1 MESCMNKFISILIFA
16 ITLSSCST
24 KQLSNIDY
32 SKTPKNSKELIS
44 MVNSKNKNI
53 EWLSLKGKIN
63 VVKENQ
69 DITLNVNIKHR
80 KDSVIWLSIS
90 APFGIE
96 IIRAQITPDSIYF
109 VNRTKKTW
117 FVEPSNHIKEILKYD
132 IGFENLQDMI
142 TANPI
147 ILKNKYKIKT
157 QDEGF
162 ALTSEFYNYLVSKD
176 FRIKNANFIDGENR
190 VNFSYASSD
199 NTEGFPKQF
208 SLKVNA
214 QEQFEANLTYSK
226 VVINTPQ
233 KISFKIPKSYVEQK

>member
-1 MESCMNKFISILIFA
+1 MNKFIYILIFA

-24 KQLSNIDY
+24 KQPSNIDY

-53 EWLSLKGKIN
+53 EWLSLRGKIN

-69 DITLNVNIKHR
+69 DITLSVNIKHR

-96 IIRAQITPDSIYF
+96 IIRTQATPDSIYF

-117 FVEPSNHIKEILKYD
+117 FVEPTNHIKEMLKYD
-132 IGFENLQDMI
+132 ISFENLQDMI
-142 TANPI
+142 TANPR
-147 ILKNKYKIKT
+147 ILKNKYKLES

-162 ALTSEFYNYLVSKD
+162 ALSSEFYNYVVSKD

-190 VNFSYASSD
+190 INFSYTPSG

-233 KISFKIPKSYVEQK
+233 KILFKIPKSYVEQK

>member
-1 MESCMNKFISILIFA
+1 
-16 ITLSSCST
+16 
-24 KQLSNIDY
+24 
-32 SKTPKNSKELIS
+32 

-53 EWLSLKGKIN
+53 EWLSLRGKIN

-69 DITLNVNIKHR
+69 DITLSVNIKHK

-96 IIRAQITPDSIYF
+96 IIRAQATPDSIYF
-109 VNRTKKTW
+109 LNRTKKTW
-117 FVEPSNHIKEILKYD
+117 FVEPSNEIKEILKYE
-132 IGFENLQDMI
+132 IGFENFQEMI

-147 ILKNKYKIKT
+147 ILKNKYKIKI
-157 QDEGF
+157 QDGGF
-162 ALTSEFYNYLVSKD
+162 ALTSEFCNYLVSKD

-190 VNFSYASSD
+190 VNFSYASAD
-199 NTEGFPKQF
+199 NAQNFPTQF
-208 SLKVNA
+208 SLKVNS

-226 VVINTPQ
+226 VVINTPL

>member
-1 MESCMNKFISILIFA
+1 MNKFIYILIFA
-16 ITLSSCST
+16 LTLSSCST
-24 KQLSNIDY
+24 KQPSNNDY

-53 EWLSLKGKIN
+53 EWLSLRGKIN

-69 DITLNVNIKHR
+69 DITLSVNIKHR

-96 IIRAQITPDSIYF
+96 IIRAQATPDSIYF
-109 VNRTKKTW
+109 LNRTKKTW
-117 FVEPSNHIKEILKYD
+117 FVEPSNQMKEILKYE

-147 ILKNKYKIKT
+147 ILKNKYKIKI

-162 ALTSEFYNYLVSKD
+162 ALTSEFCDYLVSKD

-190 VNFSYASSD
+190 VNFSYASAD
-199 NTEGFPKQF
+199 NTESFPTQF
-208 SLKVNA
+208 SLKVNS
-214 QEQFEANLTYSK
+214 QKQFEANLNYSK
-226 VVINTPQ
+226 VVINTPL

>member
-1 MESCMNKFISILIFA
+1 
-16 ITLSSCST
+16 
-24 KQLSNIDY
+24 
-32 SKTPKNSKELIS
+32 

-63 VVKENQ
+63 IVKEKQ
-69 DITLNVNIKHR
+69 DITLSVKIKQR

-96 IIRAQITPDSIYF
+96 IIRAQATPDSIYF
-109 VNRTKKTW
+109 LNRTKKTW
-117 FVEPSNHIKEILKYD
+117 FVQPSNQIKEILKYE
-132 IGFENLQDMI
+132 IGFENFQEMI
-142 TANPI
+142 TANPR
-147 ILKNKYKIKT
+147 ILKNKYKIKI

-162 ALTSEFYNYLVSKD
+162 ALTSEFCNYLVSKD

-190 VNFSYASSD
+190 LNFSYASAD
-199 NTEGFPKQF
+199 NTESFPTEF
-208 SLKVNA
+208 SLKVNS

-226 VVINTPQ
+226 VVMNTPL

>member
-1 MESCMNKFISILIFA
+1 MNKFISILIFA

-24 KQLSNIDY
+24 KQLSNIYY
-32 SKTPKNSKELIS
+32 SKTPKNSNELIS

-80 KDSVIWLSIS
+80 KDSVIWLSII

-132 IGFENLQDMI
+132 IGFENLQYMI

-147 ILKNKYKIKT
+147 ILKNKYKLES

>member
-1 MESCMNKFISILIFA
+1 MNKFIYILIFA
-16 ITLSSCST
+16 LTLSSCST
-24 KQLSNIDY
+24 KQPSNNNY

-53 EWLSLKGKIN
+53 EWLSLRGKIN

-69 DITLNVNIKHR
+69 DITLSVNIKHR

-96 IIRAQITPDSIYF
+96 IIRAQATPDSIYF
-109 VNRTKKTW
+109 LNRTKKTW
-117 FVEPSNHIKEILKYD
+117 FVEPSNQIKKILKYE
-132 IGFENLQDMI
+132 ISFENFQDMI

-147 ILKNKYKIKT
+147 ILKNKYKIKI

-162 ALTSEFYNYLVSKD
+162 ALTSEFCNYLVSKD

-190 VNFSYASSD
+190 VNFSYASAD
-199 NTEGFPKQF
+199 NTESFPAQF
-208 SLKVNA
+208 SLKVNS

-226 VVINTPQ
+226 VVINTPL

>member
-1 MESCMNKFISILIFA
+1 MNKFIYILIFA
-16 ITLSSCST
+16 LTLSSCST
-24 KQLSNIDY
+24 KQPPNNDY

-53 EWLSLKGKIN
+53 EWLSLRGKIN

-69 DITLNVNIKHR
+69 DITLSVNIKHR

-96 IIRAQITPDSIYF
+96 IIRAQATPDSIYF
-109 VNRTKKTW
+109 LNRTKKTW
-117 FVEPSNHIKEILKYD
+117 FIEPLNQIKEILKHE
-132 IGFENLQDMI
+132 ISFENFQDMI

-147 ILKNKYKIKT
+147 ILKNKYKIKI

-162 ALTSEFYNYLVSKD
+162 ALTSEFCDYLVSKD

-190 VNFSYASSD
+190 VNFSYASVD
-199 NTEGFPKQF
+199 NTESFPTQF
-208 SLKVNA
+208 SLKVNS

-226 VVINTPQ
+226 VVINTTL

>member
-1 MESCMNKFISILIFA
+1 MNKFVYILIFA

-24 KQLSNIDY
+24 KQPYNIDY
-32 SKTPKNSKELIS
+32 SKPPKNSKELIS
-44 MVNSKNKNI
+44 MVNSKNKKI
-53 EWLSLKGKIN
+53 EWLALKGKIN

-96 IIRAQITPDSIYF
+96 IIRAQVTPDSIYF
-109 VNRTKKTW
+109 VNRTQKTW

-132 IGFENLQDMI
+132 IGFKSFQDMI
-142 TANPI
+142 TASPR
-147 ILKNKYKIKT
+147 ILKNKYEIKT
-157 QDEGF
+157 KDEGF

-176 FRIKNANFIDGENR
+176 FRVKNANFIDGENS
-190 VNFSYASSD
+190 VSFSYASSD
-199 NTEGFPKQF
+199 NTEGFPEQF
-208 SLKVNA
+208 SLKVNS
-214 QEQFEANLTYSK
+214 QEQFEANLTYTK

-233 KISFKIPKSYVEQK
+233 EISFKIPDSYVEIK

>member
-1 MESCMNKFISILIFA
+1 MNKFIYILIFA

-24 KQLSNIDY
+24 KQPSNIDY

-53 EWLSLKGKIN
+53 EWLSLRGKIN

-69 DITLNVNIKHR
+69 DITLSVNIKHR

-96 IIRAQITPDSIYF
+96 IIRAQATPDSIYF
-109 VNRTKKTW
+109 LNRTKKTW
-117 FVEPSNHIKEILKYD
+117 FVEPSNQIKEILKYE

-147 ILKNKYKIKT
+147 ILKNKYKIKI

-162 ALTSEFYNYLVSKD
+162 ALTSEFCDYLVSKD
-176 FRIKNANFIDGENR
+176 FRIKNANFIKGKNS
-190 VNFSYASSD
+190 VNFSYASFD

-233 KISFKIPKSYVEQK
+233 KILFKIPKPYVEQK

>member
-1 MESCMNKFISILIFA
+1 MASCMNKFIYILIYA
-16 ITLSSCST
+16 LTLSSCGT
-24 KQLSNIDY
+24 KQLSNIDFPIP
-32 SKTPKNSKELIS
+32 PKNSKELIS

-63 VVKENQ
+63 LVKQNQ
-69 DITLNVNIKHR
+69 DITLSVNIKHR

-96 IIRAQITPDSIYF
+96 IIRAQATPDSIYF
-109 VNRTKKTW
+109 VSRAKKTW
-117 FVEPSNHIKEILKYD
+117 FVEPSNYITEILKYD
-132 IGFENLQDMI
+132 IGFENFQDMI
-142 TANPI
+142 TANPR
-147 ILKNKYKIKT
+147 ILKKKYKLES

-190 VNFSYASSD
+190 VTLSYASSD

-208 SLKVNA
+208 SLNVNA
-214 QEQFEANLTYSK
+214 QEQLEASLTYSK

>member
-1 MESCMNKFISILIFA
+1 
-16 ITLSSCST
+16 
-24 KQLSNIDY
+24 
-32 SKTPKNSKELIS
+32 

-53 EWLSLKGKIN
+53 EWLSLRGKIN

-69 DITLNVNIKHR
+69 DITLSVNIKHR

-96 IIRAQITPDSIYF
+96 IIRAQATPDSIYF
-109 VNRTKKTW
+109 LNRTKKTW
-117 FVEPSNHIKEILKYD
+117 FVEPSNQIKNFLKYE
-132 IGFENLQDMI
+132 ISFENFQDMI

-147 ILKNKYKIKT
+147 ILKNKYKIKI

-162 ALTSEFYNYLVSKD
+162 ALTSEFCNYLVSKD

-190 VNFSYASSD
+190 VNFSYASAD
-199 NTEGFPKQF
+199 NTESFPAQF
-208 SLKVNA
+208 SLKVNS

-226 VVINTPQ
+226 VVINTPL

>member
-1 MESCMNKFISILIFA
+1 MNKFIYILIFA
-16 ITLSSCST
+16 LTLSSCSI
-24 KQLSNIDY
+24 KQPSNNNY

-53 EWLSLKGKIN
+53 EWLSLRGKIN

-69 DITLNVNIKHR
+69 DITLSVNIKHK

-96 IIRAQITPDSIYF
+96 IIRAQATPDSIYF
-109 VNRTKKTW
+109 LNRTKKTW
-117 FVEPSNHIKEILKYD
+117 FVEPSNEIKEILKYE
-132 IGFENLQDMI
+132 IGFENFQEMI

-147 ILKNKYKIKT
+147 ILKNKYKIKI
-157 QDEGF
+157 QDGGF
-162 ALTSEFYNYLVSKD
+162 ALTSEFCNYLVSKD

-190 VNFSYASSD
+190 VNFSYASAD
-199 NTEGFPKQF
+199 NAQNFPTQF
-208 SLKVNA
+208 SLKVNS

-226 VVINTPQ
+226 VVINTPL

>member
-1 MESCMNKFISILIFA
+1 MNKFIYILIFA
-16 ITLSSCST
+16 LTLSSCST
-24 KQLSNIDY
+24 KQPSNNNY

-53 EWLSLKGKIN
+53 EWLSLRGKIN

-69 DITLNVNIKHR
+69 DITLSVNIKHR

-96 IIRAQITPDSIYF
+96 IIRAQATPDSIYF
-109 VNRTKKTW
+109 LNRTKKSW
-117 FVEPSNHIKEILKYD
+117 FVEPSNQIKNFLKYE
-132 IGFENLQDMI
+132 ISFENFQDMI

-147 ILKNKYKIKT
+147 ILKNKYKIKI

-162 ALTSEFYNYLVSKD
+162 ALTSEFCNYLVSKD

-190 VNFSYASSD
+190 VNFSYASAD
-199 NTEGFPKQF
+199 NTESFPAQF
-208 SLKVNA
+208 SLKVNS

-226 VVINTPQ
+226 VVINTPL

>member
-1 MESCMNKFISILIFA
+1 MNKFIYTLIFA
-16 ITLSSCST
+16 LTLSSCST
-24 KQLSNIDY
+24 KQPSNIDY
-32 SKTPKNSKELIS
+32 SKTPKNSNELIS

-53 EWLSLKGKIN
+53 EWLSLRGKIN

-69 DITLNVNIKHR
+69 DITLSVNIKYR

-96 IIRAQITPDSIYF
+96 IIRAQATPDSIYF
-109 VNRTKKTW
+109 INRTKKTW
-117 FVEPSNHIKEILKYD
+117 FVEPLNKIKEILKYE
-132 IGFENLQDMI
+132 ISFENFQYMI

-147 ILKNKYKIKT
+147 ILKNKYRIKI

-162 ALTSEFYNYLVSKD
+162 ALTSEFCNYLVSKD

-190 VNFSYASSD
+190 VNFSYASVD
-199 NTEGFPKQF
+199 NTENFPTQF
-208 SLKVNA
+208 SLKVNS

-226 VVINTPQ
+226 VVINTPL

>member
-1 MESCMNKFISILIFA
+1 MNKLIYILIFA
-16 ITLSSCST
+16 VSLSSCST

-32 SKTPKNSKELIS
+32 SNPPKNSKELIS

-63 VVKENQ
+63 IVKEN
-69 DITLNVNIKHR
+69 DEITLSVNIKHR
-80 KDSVIWLSIS
+80 KDSVIWFSIS
-90 APFGIE
+90 TPFGIE
-96 IIRAQITPDSIYF
+96 IIRTQVTPDSIYF

-117 FVEPSNHIKEILKYD
+117 FVEPSNHIKEILNYN

-142 TANPI
+142 TANAR
-147 ILKNKYKIKT
+147 ILKNKYKLES

-162 ALTSEFYNYLVSKD
+162 ALSSEFDNYLVSKD

-190 VNFSYASSD
+190 INVSYASFD

-214 QEQFEANLTYSK
+214 QEHFEAKLTYSK

>member
-1 MESCMNKFISILIFA
+1 MNKFIYILIFA
-16 ITLSSCST
+16 LTLSSCST
-24 KQLSNIDY
+24 KQPSNNNY

-63 VVKENQ
+63 IVKENQ
-69 DITLNVNIKHR
+69 NITLSVNIKHR

-96 IIRAQITPDSIYF
+96 IIRAQATPDSIYF
-109 VNRTKKTW
+109 LNRTKKTW
-117 FVEPSNHIKEILKYD
+117 FVEPSNQIKNFLKYE
-132 IGFENLQDMI
+132 ISFENFQDMI

-147 ILKNKYKIKT
+147 ILKNKYKIKI

-162 ALTSEFYNYLVSKD
+162 ALTSEFCNYLVSKD

-190 VNFSYASSD
+190 VNFSYASAD
-199 NTEGFPKQF
+199 NTESFPAQF
-208 SLKVNA
+208 SLKVNS

-226 VVINTPQ
+226 VVINTPL

>member
-1 MESCMNKFISILIFA
+1 MILKIGLTDR
-16 ITLSSCST
+16 TL
-24 KQLSNIDY
+24 L
-32 SKTPKNSKELIS
+32 
-44 MVNSKNKNI
+44 
-53 EWLSLKGKIN
+53 
-63 VVKENQ
+63 
-69 DITLNVNIKHR
+69 
-80 KDSVIWLSIS
+80 
-90 APFGIE
+90 
-96 IIRAQITPDSIYF
+96 F

>member
-1 MESCMNKFISILIFA
+1 MNKFIYILIFA
-16 ITLSSCST
+16 LTLSSCST
-24 KQLSNIDY
+24 KQPSNNNY

-53 EWLSLKGKIN
+53 EWLSLRGKIN

-69 DITLNVNIKHR
+69 DITLSVNIKHR

-96 IIRAQITPDSIYF
+96 IIRAQATPDSIYF
-109 VNRTKKTW
+109 LNRTKKTW
-117 FVEPSNHIKEILKYD
+117 FVEPSNQIKNFLKYE
-132 IGFENLQDMI
+132 ISFENFQDMI

-147 ILKNKYKIKT
+147 ILKNKYKIKI

-162 ALTSEFYNYLVSKD
+162 ALTSEFCNYLVSKD

-190 VNFSYASSD
+190 VNFSYASAD
-199 NTEGFPKQF
+199 NTESFPAQF
-208 SLKVNA
+208 SLKVNS

-226 VVINTPQ
+226 VVINTPL